1 MGRGS
6 RFFIR
11 LGTPNERDGQR
22 DRGVRRR
29 DVEIN
34 GHWLNSC
41 TEAQP
46 YQPGSPLPIRNSEV
60 KQVRAGVVL
69 RWGTTREGPVLR
81 FLHVFVSS
89 RFSFLFLKPSR
100 FSLCS
105 PSFYVPHSLGHRHFI
120 CVSMRRKRSLRA
132 GPGTFSVRGGA
143 RGQHPPLSDGTKG
156 RTPTSLY
163 ALGSSCRCIA
173 YEECAECHEPMCDDC
188 LWGDSNLEA
197 LRGTP
202 RPAMNAVH
210 SSASI
215 AAPSHCPATWGN
227 ALR

>member
-1 MGRGS
+1 MSGPSTLHRSHPADSADRTDGLRSYRLSGMSAILAGRKFNSTGPRNNS
-6 RFFIR
+6 WDGGPGFFIR

-81 FLHVFVSS
+81 FFCISFSS

-105 PSFYVPHSLGHRHFI
+105 PSFYVPLLLGHMHMHMHMH
-120 CVSMRRKRSLRA
+120 V
-132 GPGTFSVRGGA
+132 
-143 RGQHPPLSDGTKG
+143 
-156 RTPTSLY
+156 
-163 ALGSSCRCIA
+163 
-173 YEECAECHEPMCDDC
+173 
-188 LWGDSNLEA
+188 
-197 LRGTP
+197 
-202 RPAMNAVH
+202 
-210 SSASI
+210 
-215 AAPSHCPATWGN
+215 
-227 ALR
+227 